1 MSGYS
6 ILVVA
11 VVFGILDHETCVI
24 GYLEPLHASYQLC
37 SAWRE
42 GEGVVEVC
50 VCDSMIDLITIF
62 LRTLARG

>member
-50 VCDSMIDLITIF
+50 VCV
-62 LRTLARG
+62 